1 MRLDELVVGTIDLHC
16 HVYPEITLEHEGRQ
30 DDIDLI
36 EGAVRARMGG
46 VLLKSHFWP
55 TVERAYYLRKRFL
68 EIQIFS
74 SITLNRVSG
83 GVDPLVVESAAL
95 QGASAVFFPT
105 WQAAND
111 LERGGFS
118 RLVRERLP
126 AAASGRGPGLTVAEN
141 GRLTTEAR
149 EVLDAAKSFNMLV
162 CTGHVSPKESL
173 TIIEAAAQR
182 GLQVVFSHPS
192 SRVIDASLDEMR
204 QAAGMGAHVEFTAL
218 YGLSLR
224 HHIPPLESVKVIQS
238 IGAEHCVLTT
248 DHFNAWVPPMP
259 EMMRLAV
266 GQLAECGL
274 SSADLRRMTV
284 DNPRRLLGLDRMAR
298 AAGAAE
304 G

>member
-1 MRLDELVVGTIDLHC
+1 MKLDELVVGTIDLHC
-16 HVYPEITLEHEGRQ
+16 HVYPEMTLEHEARQ
-30 DDIDLI
+30 DDIELI

-55 TVERAYYLRKRFL
+55 TVARVYYLKKRFP

-126 AAASGRGPGLTVAEN
+126 RAANDRRPGVTIIDN
-141 GRLTTEAR
+141 GRLATEAR
-149 EVLDAAKSFNMLV
+149 EVLDVAKSFDLLL
-162 CTGHVSPKESL
+162 CTGHLSPKESL
-173 TIIEAAAQR
+173 TLIETARQR
-182 GLQVVFSHPS
+182 GVQVLFSHPS
-192 SRVIDASLDEMR
+192 AHVVGASAEEMR
-204 QAAGMGAHVEFTAL
+204 QAAEMGAYVEFTAL

-224 HHIPPLESVKVIQS
+224 YHLPPRESVKVIQS
-238 IGAEHCVLTT
+238 IGAEHCILTT

-259 EMMRLAV
+259 EMMRLGI
-266 GQLAECGL
+266 GQLAECGVPI
-274 SSADLRRMTV
+274 ADLRRMTV
-284 DNPRRLLGLDRMAR
+284 DNPRRLLGLDKKA
-298 AAGAAE
+298 
-304 G
+304 